1 MDVGNHLVT
10 GCAGFIGSH
19 LCERLLEDGH
29 TVTGYDNFSSG
40 KMEWIEDLKKHP
52 RFTLIQGDLL
62 DPEKLQEV
70 VAGKDVVWH
79 LGANTDIPGG
89 TENPR
94 LDLEHCTIA
103 TFNVLEAMRSTGVKD
118 ILFASSATV
127 YGESITLP
135 ARESAGP
142 TLPVSLYGAA
152 KMACE
157 GLITA
162 YCHLYD
168 LRAKMFRFGNVIG
181 ARMGHGV
188 LHDFIVKLRNNPKKL
203 EVLGDGKQVKPFFL
217 VEECI
222 DGMIYAFTHSDAQYD
237 VFNLGTDTS
246 TNVMEI
252 SEIVMEEMNLQNVEV
267 TTTGGARGW
276 PGDVPRLEY
285 DITKMKTLGWQPK
298 HSSSEAIR
306 IAIQR
311 LLTHL

>member
-40 KMEWIEDLKKHP
+40 KMEWIEELKKHP

-62 DPEKLQEV
+62 DPEKLKEV

-127 YGESITLP
+127 YGESISLP

-181 ARMGHGV
+181 ARMGHG
-188 LHDFIVKLRNNPKKL
+188 
-203 EVLGDGKQVKPFFL
+203 G
-217 VEECI
+217 
-222 DGMIYAFTHSDAQYD
+222 
-237 VFNLGTDTS
+237 
-246 TNVMEI
+246 
-252 SEIVMEEMNLQNVEV
+252 
-267 TTTGGARGW
+267 
-276 PGDVPRLEY
+276 
-285 DITKMKTLGWQPK
+285 
-298 HSSSEAIR
+298 
-306 IAIQR
+306 
-311 LLTHL
+311 